1 MHTFNVHFNVYSWL
15 KNDSKRKVATTSVTL
30 SDGVFHVQHE
40 CWLEVIS
47 GVWESGFFFIL
58 SFDRVKKKEKLVG
71 IERKTKLKG
80 CEMEALHHHILPR

>member
-1 MHTFNVHFNVYSWL
+1 MITCFALKKNLLYYYYYVINLHSGMHTFNVHFNVYSWL

-47 GVWESGFFFIL
+47 GVWESGFFFN
-58 SFDRVKKKEKLVG
+58 LV
-71 IERKTKLKG
+71 I
-80 CEMEALHHHILPR
+80 

>member
-58 SFDRVKKKEKLVG
+58 SFDRVKK
-71 IERKTKLKG
+71 RKNLWG
-80 CEMEALHHHILPR
+80 